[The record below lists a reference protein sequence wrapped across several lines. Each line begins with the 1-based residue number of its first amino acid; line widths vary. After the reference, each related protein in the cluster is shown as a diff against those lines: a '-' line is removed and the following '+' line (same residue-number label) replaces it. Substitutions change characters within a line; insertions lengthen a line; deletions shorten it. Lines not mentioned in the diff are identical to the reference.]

1 MKPMET
7 LFNWR
12 KFGKLYFFFFFFS
25 GPYQIA
31 IYLAGMSNTTGI
43 RDAILMSSIWII
55 PVLLWPKHTRVITA
69 SIGVLLWTTSIVS
82 WSYFYVFGQDFS
94 QSVMFIIFESN
105 LAESSEFI
113 QSYISPTI
121 ILLLLAYVAM
131 AYTLWRRVEAVHI
144 PHRLYKY
151 ASIFVFSFILV
162 WPLINPLLVQSA
174 DWERSIRH
182 MQTRLEPTAPWNIIA
197 GYFKYKKVLENMQV
211 QLARNSQIAPLND
224 LRDISGNKQST
235 LVIVIG
241 ESTNAQRMSLY
252 GYHRKTTPLLDEM
265 KDELYVFNNVISPRP
280 YTIEALQQILTFGDQ
295 QNPDGYLTR
304 PTLMNMM
311 SQAGYKSFWIT
322 NQQTQTTRNTMLLSF
337 SQQTDQQVYLNNNRV
352 QNSSQFDEAVLEPFA
367 QALKDPAG
375 KKLIIVHLIGTHRA
389 YQYRYPNSFDH
400 FTSEQGAPDWLP
412 EQNLDEYNSYDN
424 AILYNDFVVSSLLKQ
439 LKSKTTFSAMVYF
452 ADHGEEVYDTK
463 EHLFTGRNEGKPTL
477 AMYQV
482 PFITWLSPSLRAEK
496 QLQKYL
502 NRPYLNSDFIYSWS
516 DLAGIKYESYDAT
529 KSLFSNEFIARKRLI
544 GNPSSPKNLID
555 FDTLMPAKPN
565 IFANN
570 QQTK

>member
-1 MKPMET
+1 MET
-7 LFNWR
+7 PFNWR
-12 KFGKLYFFFFFFS
+12 KLGKLYFFFFFFS

-31 IYLAGMSNTTGI
+31 IYLTGMSNTTGL
-43 RDAILMSSIWII
+43 RDAILMSSIWLI
-55 PVLLWPKHTRVITA
+55 PVMLWPKYTRLLSAV
-69 SIGVLLWTTSIVS
+69 IGVLLLLTSIVS

-94 QSVMFIIFESN
+94 QSVLFIIFESN

-113 QSYISPTI
+113 ESYISLTI
-121 ILLLLAYVAM
+121 ILLILFYATLAYM
-131 AYTLWRRVEAVHI
+131 LWRRLEAVYI

-151 ASIFVFSFILV
+151 LSIFVFSFILT
-162 WPLINPLLVQSA
+162 WPFINSMAVQSA
-174 DWERSIRH
+174 GWDRSIKH
-182 MQTRLEPTAPWNIIA
+182 MQDRLEPTAPWNIIA

-211 QLARNSQIAPLND
+211 QLARNSQIAPLNE
-224 LRDISGNKQST
+224 LRDITDNKQST
-235 LVIVIG
+235 LVLVIG

-337 SQQTDQQVYLNNNRV
+337 SKQTDQQVYLNNNRV

-367 QALKDPAG
+367 QALKDPAA

-389 YQYRYPNSFDH
+389 YQYRYPESFNH
-400 FTSEQGAPDWLP
+400 FTSQQGAPEWLP
-412 EQNLDEYNSYDN
+412 EQNLEEYNAYDN
-424 AILYNDFVVSSLLKQ
+424 AILYNDYVVSSLLKQ
-439 LKSKTTFSAMVYF
+439 LKSKATPSAMVYF

-463 EHLFTGRNEGKPTL
+463 EYLFTGRNEGKPTR

-516 DLAGIKYESYDAT
+516 DLAGLRYESYDAT
-529 KSLFSNEFIARKRLI
+529 KSLFNNAFIARKRLI
-544 GNPSSPKNLID
+544 GNPSTPKKLID
-555 FDTLMPAKPN
+555 FDTLTSAKLKLSAIN
-565 IFANN
+565 
-570 QQTK
+570 